1 MSLSQFWRILWARK
15 LLVVVTALFCLAGGL
30 VAISIVPPRWR
41 AEWAHVLS
49 GICSRHDPVTGEFV
63 GQVGRAYVA
72 TQVRFCPIMELRGS
86 PSIGWAGCRS
96 RSLIAQYRQRP
107 PTDSATFAAGLRNMI
122 MDGTRRSLGW
132 QQYSR
137 HYLHRSKSKI
147 PRRSLPQ
154 SWAIWIQ
161 TLASRRLEA
170 NKNADWFALQSGK
183 TKQTLLTAQAAVA
196 TYEREN
202 GIVMRDDKTDIDS
215 ARFAAIASQ
224 SDAVA
229 LGGGVS
235 GIDAQIADVDSSIK
249 QAAESLGPNHPQL
262 VALREKR
269 ASLMAL
275 AAQAGSPQAAG
286 AGMSA
291 RVAAAKEA
299 VIGNRDK
306 LARLA
311 VLQSEVDIRKDQ
323 YDKTLMR
330 EADFRQQAAVVDPG
344 VSALG
349 TAFVP
354 DQPSFPNKPLIIGG
368 SLESRPG
375 ILAFC
380 SRVAGRVAGSQS
392 SQSGRPQCRPL
403 GLPVPGRSKTCRLRS
418 RAGFP
423 GH

>member
-15 LLVVVTALFCLAGGL
+15 LLVIVTALFCLAGGV
-30 VAISIVPPRWR
+30 VAIWIVPPRWR
-41 AEWAHVLS
+41 AESHVYLNLLKA
-49 GICSRHDPVTGEFV
+49 DPVTGEFV

-72 TQVRFCPIMELRGS
+72 TQIALLSDYGVAGLAVDKL
-86 PSIGWAGCRS
+86 GWLS
-96 RSLIAQYRQRP
+96 DPDLIAQYQRRP
-107 PTDSATFAAGLRNMI
+107 PTDSRDFRRWLAQRV
-122 MDGTRRSLGW
+122 MDGTRADLLDGSNILDITYTG
-132 QQYSR
+132 QSPEGAKAIVAAVTQA
-137 HYLHRSKSKI
+137 YLDT
-147 PRRSLPQ
+147 
-154 SWAIWIQ
+154 
-161 TLASRRLEA
+161 TLASRRSEA
-170 NKNADWFALQSGK
+170 NKNADWFALQSIK
-183 TKQTLLTAQAAVA
+183 AKQTLLAAQAAVA
-196 TYEREN
+196 AYEREN

-215 ARFAAIASQ
+215 ARFAALASQ
-224 SDAVA
+224 GDAAA
-229 LGGGVS
+229 LGGGIS
-235 GIDAQIADVDSSIK
+235 GIDAQIAEVDSSIK

-291 RVAAAKEA
+291 RIAAAKEA

-323 YDKTLMR
+323 YDKTLAR

-349 TAFVP
+349 AAFVP

-368 SLESRPG
+368 SLGLGLVFGLLIALLVELLDR
-375 ILAFC
+375 
-380 SRVAGRVAGSQS
+380 RVRSPEDLSAT
-392 SQSGRPQCRPL
+392 L
-403 GLPVPGRSKTCRLRS
+403 GLPVLAVLRP
-418 RAGFP
+418 AG
-423 GH
+423 